1 MCEWC
6 FGPLEVVYD
15 YDAIRATVSRESIAA
30 GPLSIWRYADLLPA
44 AAEGAVSLG
53 AGFTPL
59 VRADRLAAELGL
71 GELWIKN
78 DTLNPTG
85 SFKDRVV
92 SVALT
97 KAQELGFKVAA
108 CASTGN
114 LANSV
119 AAHAA
124 QAGMESVVFIPADLE
139 PGKVVTTAVFGGRL
153 IAVDGTYDDV
163 NRLCAELAGEYPS
176 WAFVNVNV
184 RTYYA
189 EGSRT
194 LAFEVAEQ
202 LGLAGPGPRRGA
214 GGVRQ
219 PAHQGGQGLQG
230 AFHGRAAR
238 RGAARAHLGC
248 AGGRLLARRRGVRR
262 RARRGAAG
270 EAGHHRQVAGDREP
284 GRRSSTP
291 WTRCGTS
298 GGSFGSVTDDEIIAG
313 IRLLART
320 EGIFAETAGGVTIA
334 TLAQLAASGVVRPD
348 ERVVAYV
355 TGNGLKTARSGRPRL
370 PADRHHRPHPGCVRR
385 GRRHPRGALTM
396 AVTVRIPTQLR
407 PLAGGSQRGQ
417 RRRRRTV
424 GEVLKALDA
433 AHPGFADRLFDD
445 SGRLRRFVNVFLAE
459 EDIRFLDGLRHAGA
473 GRGHP
478 VDRAGRRR
486 RLTGAGPGWPSPR
499 PGISRVSVALT
510 LRRRLTVS
518 TRDVRVLTV
527 VGPMEGTN
535 NRCPS

>member
-1 MCEWC
+1 MPDSMSQGGLSLPYVEGLRCRESARPYPAEALHVCEWC

-15 YDAIRATVSRESIAA
+15 YAAIRAAVTRESIAA

-71 GELWIKN
+71 GEVWIKN

-108 CASTGN
+108 AASTGN

-124 QAGMESVVFIPADLE
+124 HAGMDSVVFIPADLE
-139 PGKVVTTAVFGGRL
+139 VGKVVTTAVFGGRL

-163 NRLCAELAGEYPS
+163 NRLCAELAGDRPS

-189 EGSRT
+189 EGSKT

-202 LGLAGPGPRRGA
+202 LGWQVPDHVIVPVASGSQLTKVAKGFRELFTVGLLDEEPHVRLSGAQAVGCSPVAEAFNAGRDVVRPVKPNTIAKSLAIGDPA
-214 GGVRQ
+214 DGVY
-219 PAHQGGQGLQG
+219 ALDEV
-230 AFHGRAAR
+230 RA
-238 RGAARAHLGC
+238 
-248 AGGRLLARRRGVRR
+248 
-262 RARRGAAG
+262 
-270 EAGHHRQVAGDREP
+270 
-284 GRRSSTP
+284 
-291 WTRCGTS
+291 S
-298 GGSFGSVTDDEIIAG
+298 GGGFGSVTDEEIIEG
-313 IRLLART
+313 ISLLART

-355 TGNGLKTARSGRPRL
+355 TGNGLKTLEAVAPRFG
-370 PADRHHRPHPGCVRR
+370 PSATIAP
-385 GRRHPRGALTM
+385 
-396 AVTVRIPTQLR
+396 TV
-407 PLAGGSQRGQ
+407 
-417 RRRRRTV
+417 
-424 GEVLKALDA
+424 A
-433 AHPGFADRLFDD
+433 A
-445 SGRLRRFVNVFLAE
+445 FLAAVDLPE
-459 EDIRFLDGLRHAGA
+459 GA
-473 GRGHP
+473 
-478 VDRAGRRR
+478 
-486 RLTGAGPGWPSPR
+486 
-499 PGISRVSVALT
+499 
-510 LRRRLTVS
+510 
-518 TRDVRVLTV
+518 
-527 VGPMEGTN
+527 
-535 NRCPS
+535 